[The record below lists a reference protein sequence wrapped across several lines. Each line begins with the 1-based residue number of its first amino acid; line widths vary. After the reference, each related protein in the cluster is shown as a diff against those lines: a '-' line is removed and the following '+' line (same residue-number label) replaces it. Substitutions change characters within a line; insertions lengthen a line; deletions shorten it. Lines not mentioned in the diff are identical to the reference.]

1 MVGDVDLRVVAAQ
14 DLATALGEDVALL
27 MLTHSHYKTG
37 RLHDMAALTACAHAV
52 GALALWDLS
61 HSAGAMPL
69 DLDGAEADLAV
80 GCGYKFLIGGP
91 GAPAYLYVAR
101 QHHAAFR
108 SPLTG
113 WMGHAEPFAF
123 VDEYRGGTGVKQG
136 LTGTPPVLGMAA
148 LEAALGVFEGVDMA
162 ALKTKADRLGDMF
175 LDQVAVR
182 CGGMGFEVVCPRE
195 GRGSQVSLT
204 HASAY
209 PIMQALI
216 ERGVIG
222 DFRAP
227 DILRFGMTPLYLRF
241 VDVWDAVAV
250 LADVMERGDWREAGF
265 HVRGAV
271 T

>member
-1 MVGDVDLRVVAAQ
+1 MPVDLNGCQ
-14 DLATALGEDVALL
+14 
-27 MLTHSHYKTG
+27 
-37 RLHDMAALTACAHAV
+37 
-52 GALALWDLS
+52 
-61 HSAGAMPL
+61 
-69 DLDGAEADLAV
+69 ADLAV
-80 GCGYKFLIGGP
+80 GCGYKFLNGGP

-175 LDQVAVR
+175 LDLVEQR
-182 CGGMGFEVVCPRE
+182 CGGMGFGVACPRV
-195 GRGSQVSLT
+195 GRGSQVSFR
-204 HASAY
+204 HADAY

-216 ERGVIG
+216 ARGVIG

-227 DILRFGMTPLYLRF
+227 DILRFGMTPLYVGF
-241 VDVWDAVAV
+241 ADVWDAVEV
-250 LADVMERGDWREAGF
+250 LSEVDALRGNPREMRGVHLPSPGLRQGLETGHLEARDHRPSCILTTNPAASGF
-265 HVRGAV
+265 RSIYL
-271 T
+271 TIFFNSS